1 MAVAQRDETR
11 AVSVSGNGL
20 TFVQVSDVNNI
31 QSQNGIALFR
41 AMGSSPTTG
50 SITVTITSNNYP
62 VAVRAIRYSGVDTS
76 GTNGSGAVEQL
87 ATNQGPSS
95 DNRNMKTAISTLS
108 SGAWAFG
115 VGVHRSA
122 TFTVPPG
129 ETAVGSTLTA
139 GSGGDTTRLSAWYEI
154 TAAPATA
161 TVGADNDLSA
171 NNDWTMI
178 VVSLKP
184 TSGGPPG
191 PPYTVTLSVTD
202 GASGASQSQDSL
214 NPSAVAAC
222 PANLPPNKP
231 TIIPPN

>member
-1 MAVAQRDETR
+1 
-11 AVSVSGNGL
+11 
-20 TFVQVSDVNNI
+20 
-31 QSQNGIALFR
+31 
-41 AMGSSPTTG
+41 
-50 SITVTITSNNYP
+50 
-62 VAVRAIRYSGVDTS
+62 
-76 GTNGSGAVEQL
+76 
-87 ATNQGPSS
+87 
-95 DNRNMKTAISTLS
+95 MKTAISTLS